1 MANPGCTLPHEALVR
16 AGRTQNRHWRGS
28 ELRRFVRL
36 RLKLK
41 YSTIWIRL
49 FFSNCCRQNSKIIL
63 TRVSCIQT
71 GNCCPPYWTWKVSF
85 KTELEFMTHL
95 AFKISGFSGPY
106 ELATPPY
113 PTPPPLPI
121 RKIKSTLLG
130 PFQKFAV
137 SVCGFTGFVS
147 TEGRFVCGF
156 KGIRIRLD
164 GAFKIF
170 N

>member
-16 AGRTQNRHWRGS
+16 AGRTQNRLWRGS

-63 TRVSCIQT
+63 THAYKQKIVVPHTERDKFHLRLNSSLWRIWLLKYPVSVVH
-71 GNCCPPYWTWKVSF
+71 K
-85 KTELEFMTHL
+85 
-95 AFKISGFSGPY
+95 
-106 ELATPPY
+106 
-113 PTPPPLPI
+113 I

-147 TEGRFVCGF
+147 TEDRFVCGF
-156 KGIRIRLD
+156 KSIRIRLD